1 MQYRASAYRGKLI
14 VEQNSLQRECRKCL
28 LIDAEAGK
36 EKEIVYRYISGLSKA
51 EKTPE
56 NIFGERLEICRM
68 CQWLSSATCQAC
80 GCFVEVRAAV
90 RKHKCPYQKW

>member
-1 MQYRASAYRGKLI
+1 M
-14 VEQNSLQRECRKCL
+14 EQNTSQRECQKCL
-28 LIDAEAGK
+28 LIDATAGK
-36 EKEIVYRYISGLSKA
+36 EKEIVYRYISELSKT
-51 EKTPE
+51 EKAPE
-56 NIFGERLEICRM
+56 PLFQERLDMCRM